1 MSNIKLVHSGGNS
14 VSLTTPTS
22 NPSSNITFKLP
33 QADGTAGQVL
43 QTDGN
48 GNLTFVDPPGIS
60 MIDTWGLTGQKTLGA
75 GSVVYMNTD
84 FDRVTHVATGRIGG
98 AMTKNG
104 DGMFS
109 FPSTGIYEID
119 FTIQCFDGDE
129 SRYINAWILWST
141 GGAVAGNFGNG
152 AVATGSIHNDDSLAY
167 ATVTSSF
174 VFDVTNT
181 STHYVRFYAQSE
193 YEITLNGSAHANGLR
208 TFAKFKKLAET

>member
-1 MSNIKLVHSGGNS
+1 MSELNFTHSNGNQ
-14 VSLTTPTS
+14 VKLTTPDNLTAS
-22 NPSSNITFKLP
+22 QTFKLP
-33 QADGTAGQVL
+33 NSDGTAGQIL

-48 GNLTFVDPPGIS
+48 GVLSFVDPPGIS
-60 MIDTWGLTGQKTLGA
+60 MIDTWALTTQKSLGA
-75 GSVVYMNTD
+75 ASVVYMNTD

-119 FTIQCFDGDE
+119 FQVQVFDGDE

-152 AVATGSIHNDDSLAY
+152 AVATGSLHNDDSLAY
-167 ATVTSSF
+167 STVTSSF

-193 YEITLNGSAHANGLR
+193 YAVTLNGVAHANGLR

>member
-1 MSNIKLVHSGGNS
+1 MSELNLTHSNGNQ
-14 VSLTTPTS
+14 VKITTPDSLTAS
-22 NPSSNITFKLP
+22 QTFKLP
-33 QADGTAGQVL
+33 NSDGTAGQIL

-48 GNLTFVDPPGIS
+48 GVLSFVDPPGIS
-60 MIDTWGLTGQKTLGA
+60 MLDTWALTSQKTLGA
-75 GSVVYMNTD
+75 GSVVYMNSD
-84 FDRVTHVATGRIGG
+84 FDRVTHVATGRIGS
-98 AMTKNG
+98 AMTKNA

-119 FTIQCFDGDE
+119 FTVQVFDGDE

-167 ATVTSSF
+167 STITSSF

-181 STHYVRFYAQSE
+181 STHKVKIQVAAANTFRFS
-193 YEITLNGSAHANGLR
+193 GSSTKNETGV
-208 TFAKFKKLAET
+208 TFIRLGDT

>member
-1 MSNIKLVHSGGNS
+1 
-14 VSLTTPTS
+14 
-22 NPSSNITFKLP
+22 
-33 QADGTAGQVL
+33 
-43 QTDGN
+43 
-48 GNLTFVDPPGIS
+48 
-60 MIDTWGLTGQKTLGA
+60 MIDTWALTGQKTLGA

-119 FTIQCFDGDE
+119 FQVQVFDGDE

-152 AVATGSIHNDDSLAY
+152 AVATGSLHNDDSLAY
-167 ATVTSSF
+167 STVTSSF
-174 VFDVTNT
+174 VFDVTDT

-193 YEITLNGSAHANGLR
+193 YEVTLNGVAHTNGLR

>member
-22 NPSSNITFKLP
+22 NPSSNITFKLTK
-33 QADGTAGQVL
+33 AAGTAGQVL

-60 MIDTWGLTGQKTLGA
+60 MIDTWALTGQKTLGA
-75 GSVVYMNTD
+75 ASVVYMNTD

-119 FTIQCFDGDE
+119 FQVQVFDGDE

-152 AVATGSIHNDDSLAY
+152 
-167 ATVTSSF
+167 
-174 VFDVTNT
+174 
-181 STHYVRFYAQSE
+181 
-193 YEITLNGSAHANGLR
+193 
-208 TFAKFKKLAET
+208 